1 MKNAKLLSK
10 MTILNLQKTWINTAL
25 FKFGLAKI
33 AALTKAEVQ
42 RRFPN
47 YF

>member
-33 AALTKAEVQ
+33 ADI
-42 RRFPN
+42 R
-47 YF
+47 